1 MKKLQRLVTIK
12 LKNVNITAIKSYFQ
26 RNQKLISYLYL
37 TKFLLLRK
45 TFKYLTGYINDD
57 YKIKP
62 FSKILPKMSP
72 YIERYDGQIKWMYL
86 LIEHNDLGQTL
97 NYAGFPSPDRVFKKR
112 AGQKMFL
119 ILIPE
124 KIFF

>member
-1 MKKLQRLVTIK
+1 
-12 LKNVNITAIKSYFQ
+12 
-26 RNQKLISYLYL
+26 
-37 TKFLLLRK
+37 
-45 TFKYLTGYINDD
+45 
-57 YKIKP
+57 
-62 FSKILPKMSP
+62 MSP

-97 NYAGFPSPDRVFKKR
+97 NYVGFPSPDRVFKKR